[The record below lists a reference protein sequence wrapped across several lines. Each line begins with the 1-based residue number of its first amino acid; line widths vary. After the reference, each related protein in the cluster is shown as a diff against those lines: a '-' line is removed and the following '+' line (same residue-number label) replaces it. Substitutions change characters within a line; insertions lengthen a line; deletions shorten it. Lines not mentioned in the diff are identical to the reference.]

1 MPAIAHT
8 PADVDRLFAAALSAG
23 DVEGALAMYAPDAV
37 WVHSDGRIAR
47 GHDAIRTVIT
57 DLVALQPHLDC
68 YEIDAEVAD
77 GGDSA
82 MLRARWIFSGVS
94 GGVAFENRGQSI
106 EVVQRQPDG
115 RWLFIVDLP
124 NGSELAS
131 DTAAAAAPT
140 TPD

>member
-23 DVEGALAMYAPDAV
+23 DVEGALAMYAPDAT
-37 WVHSDGRIAR
+37 WVHSDGRVAR
-47 GHDAIRTVIT
+47 GHAAIRTVIA

-68 YEIDAEVAD
+68 YEIDTELGKD
-77 GGDSA
+77 GESA
-82 MLRARWIFSGVS
+82 VLRARWVFSGVND
-94 GGVAFENRGQSI
+94 GAAFENRGQSI

-124 NGSELAS
+124 NGSALAS
-131 DTAAAAAPT
+131 DGALPST
-140 TPD
+140 